1 MKRSLVVAAALLAAS
16 AIHAQTVGYK
26 APRTGGNPDLQGIW
40 QARTTAD
47 SALETHGA
55 AGGISAGQGIVVDPA
70 DGKIPYK
77 PEAAERRK
85 QNFENRATA
94 DPLNK
99 CFLPGV
105 PRINYMPYPFQ
116 IFQTPKYVLMAY
128 EYDHATRTIPLD
140 GSKHLE
146 DLDLWMGDSRGHW
159 EGDTLVVEV
168 ADNIDQTWFDLAG
181 DFHSGA
187 LKLTERYTRTG
198 PDMLQ
203 YEATIDDPKVF
214 TKAWK
219 IRTPLYRHTEKNA
232 QLYEY
237 ECHIYLE
244 EAASKKQNA
253 PQNAA
258 KK

>member
-1 MKRSLVVAAALLAAS
+1 MKISLLTTTALSLAAAMSGQTAA
-16 AIHAQTVGYK
+16 YK
-26 APRTGGNPDLQGIW
+26 APRTPDGRPDLQGIW
-40 QARTTAD
+40 QARNTAA
-47 SALETHGA
+47 SALEAHGA
-55 AGGISAGQGIVVDPA
+55 FGGIAAGNGVVVDPP

-77 PEAAERRK
+77 PEALEKRK

-99 CFLPGV
+99 CFLPGL

-116 IFQTPKYVLMAY
+116 IFQTPKFVLMAY
-128 EYDHATRTIPLD
+128 EYDHATRTIPMD

-168 ADNIDQTWFDLAG
+168 ADNVEQTWFDLAG
-181 DFHSGA
+181 DFHSDA
-187 LKLTERYTRTG
+187 LKVTERYTRTG
-198 PDMLQ
+198 PETLQ
-203 YEATIDDPKVF
+203 YEATLEDPKVF
-214 TKAWK
+214 TKPWK
-219 IRTPLYRHTEKNA
+219 ISMRLYLHTEKNA

-244 EAASKKQNA
+244 EAAKKKQNA
-253 PQNAA
+253 PTN
-258 KK
+258 